1 MLPFGGKK
9 LASSSGAGSAATGST
24 SSTALMEASPTS
36 RTDLYRLSYHLENL
50 IDLWVVEVETAS
62 DVSQTP
68 PDSIE
73 ERAHWAPSSTK
84 EWALVENRK
93 IRYKCITELL
103 KGDLFEKSGLR
114 EHIVVNMGV
123 SRHTDHLVIP
133 IYGTDLPVSHQ
144 VPLKPGPRDL
154 TEKKEKHIP
163 MHGNTGKMKVDQN
176 LRCTLMHVRRCNPDR
191 LGDLYWKSLFAV
203 IKKRATP
210 IAGPVSDKKKPW
222 TPVSLPHFTSLKFDV
237 NKEFYREM
245 TDIWGWEATSINP
258 NLIGFSPKK
267 GEEVNI
273 EDRVELLM
281 RRQPT
286 LDKERRLLHIKIGL
300 VAQFPRN
307 KLSNMLRGVFK
318 GSSSSNIEVWNVAQ
332 VLPAFLRGLRV
343 RRCYKPPTEA
353 QMKKRKRGTDL
364 WQYRQYG
371 ALEQGTVFQIVD
383 IKWPHELKK
392 QIAVDGFE
400 EPLSVPEYFE
410 HGQSTS
416 LFSRMLQMLIK
427 E

>member
-1 MLPFGGKK
+1 
-9 LASSSGAGSAATGST
+9 
-24 SSTALMEASPTS
+24 
-36 RTDLYRLSYHLENL
+36 LENL

-73 ERAHWAPSSTK
+73 EQADWEPSSTK

-133 IYGTDLPVSHQ
+133 IYGTDLAVSHQ
-144 VPLKPGPRDL
+144 VPLRPGPRDL
-154 TEKKEKHIP
+154 TEKKEKHIH
-163 MHGNTGKMKVDQN
+163 MHGNTGKTRVYQD
-176 LRCTLMHVRRCNPDR
+176 LRCTLIHGRRCNPDC
-191 LGDLYWKSLFAV
+191 LGDLYWKSLLAV

-210 IAGPVSDKKKPW
+210 IARPVSDEKKLW
-222 TPVSLPHFTSLKFDV
+222 TDVSLPHFTSLKFGV

-245 TDIWGWEATSINP
+245 TDIWGWGATSINP
-258 NLIGFSPKK
+258 NLIGFPPKSD
-267 GEEVNI
+267 EELNI

-286 LDKERRLLHIKIGL
+286 LDKERRLLHVKIGL

-307 KLSNMLRGVFK
+307 KLSNMLRSVFK

-332 VLPAFLRGLRV
+332 VLPAFLRGMRV
-343 RRCYKPPTEA
+343 RRCYNPPTEV
-353 QMKKRKRGTDL
+353 QVKQGKRGTDL
-364 WQYRQYG
+364 WQYRKSG
-371 ALEQGTVFQIVD
+371 ALEEGTVFQIVD
-383 IKWPHELKK
+383 IKWPHEVKK
-392 QIAVDGFE
+392 QIAVYGFE

-416 LFSRMLQMLIK
+416 LSNQMLQMLIK